1 MKLILEFDDLNPKGE
16 VNCLF
21 EIKNLINLFPK
32 IKLTFFTSALY
43 MGTPL
48 YSNKAWCE
56 EISRYIQNNNIRLAV
71 HGLVHHPIE
80 EFKWKNKND
89 TLLALNEAESI
100 FKTSELDFIKVF
112 RGPHWGINEETY
124 EALIELKYKAVY
136 NHESYKALGDKYEK
150 DIKNIYYN
158 WNLKDSFDENLS
170 NGVIVAHGHTHNVCG
185 NGIQETFSKIVDF
198 INERN
203 PNFLF
208 ADEI

>member
-43 MGTPL
+43 MGVPL
-48 YSNKAWCE
+48 HSDKSWCE
-56 EISRYIQNNNIRLAV
+56 EISRCIQNNNVKLAV

-80 EFKWKNKND
+80 EFKRKDKND
-89 TLLALNEAESI
+89 TLLALKEAESI

-112 RGPHWGINEETY
+112 RGPHWGINEWTY
-124 EALIELKYKAVY
+124 ESLIELGYKAVY
-136 NHESYKALGDKYEK
+136 SHLDYKGMGDKYEK

-158 WNLKDSFDENLS
+158 WNLKDSFDESLS
-170 NGVIVAHGHTHNVCG
+170 SETIVAHGHTHDVCG
-185 NGIQETFSKIVDF
+185 NGIRETTPKIIDF
-198 INERN
+198 IKKYD
-203 PNFLF
+203 PDFLF